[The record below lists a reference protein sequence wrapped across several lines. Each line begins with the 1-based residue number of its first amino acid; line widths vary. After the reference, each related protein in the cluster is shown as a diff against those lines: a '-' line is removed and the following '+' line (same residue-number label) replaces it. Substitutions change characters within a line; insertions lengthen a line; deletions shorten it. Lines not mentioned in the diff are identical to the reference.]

1 MLFPSGLIPMLCQKT
16 KKNVIEKKMRVMNE
30 LLLLMV
36 KSPSNYSLM
45 REEEQNKTIVHFMRL
60 MGSIRERMLA
70 GDLVGENF
78 SAAEEEE
85 IASLEVR
92 AKDFL
97 LNTLGIVVVSLP
109 CAAEAKPSHSSIQLQ
124 KEAHQ

>member
-1 MLFPSGLIPMLCQKT
+1 MLFLSVLIIMLCQKT

-30 LLLLMV
+30 LLMLMV

-60 MGSIRERMLA
+60 MASIRERMLG
-70 GDLVGENF
+70 GDLDGENF
-78 SAAEEEE
+78 SSAEEEE

-97 LNTLGIVVVSLP
+97 LNTLGIVVVAVP
-109 CAAEAKPSHSSIQLQ
+109 CAAEAKPCSGSVQLQ

>member
-1 MLFPSGLIPMLCQKT
+1 MLCQKT

-30 LLLLMV
+30 LLMLMV

-60 MGSIRERMLA
+60 MASIRERMLA
-70 GDLVGENF
+70 GDLDGENF
-78 SAAEEEE
+78 SSTEEEE

-97 LNTLGIVVVSLP
+97 LNTLGIVVVAVP
-109 CAAEAKPSHSSIQLQ
+109 CASEAKPCRGGSVHLQ